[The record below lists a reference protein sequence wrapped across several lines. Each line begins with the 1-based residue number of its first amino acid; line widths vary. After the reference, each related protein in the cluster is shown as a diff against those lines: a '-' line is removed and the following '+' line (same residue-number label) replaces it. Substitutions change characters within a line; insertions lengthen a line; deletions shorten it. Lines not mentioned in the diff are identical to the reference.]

1 MSTIEAGQIFGRI
14 YFGRHPDPLGY
25 VKTPSRFS
33 DPRRR
38 IPEHRFGVLYLGAS
52 VKVCFL
58 EAVLRDKRNGAI
70 RDHPMGEVELRA
82 RRYAEIEVVEPLRLV
97 DLRGD
102 GPVRMGNPIGGSAML
117 SSFALTRLIACVPRT
132 PGSSGRNH
140 LPVAPQRR
148 NKSGNI

>member
-1 MSTIEAGQIFGRI
+1 MRAALPKPAFASAPLTLATIEAGQIFGRI

-102 GPVRMGNPIGGSAML
+102 GPVRMGIPSG
-117 SSFALTRLIACVPRT
+117 VPRC
-132 PGSSGRNH
+132 SRHSLSR
-140 LPVAPQRR
+140 A
-148 NKSGNI
+148 